1 MTACS
6 VFERRRERRG
16 GDSRPFFIGTGFAH
30 GKRQAKGRN
39 MRKFRNNVSDGWLF
53 GQELRLWR
61 NFARNW
67 DKDVDD
73 DLYSTVTGTDPSL
86 FTVAMP

>member
-1 MTACS
+1 
-6 VFERRRERRG
+6 
-16 GDSRPFFIGTGFAH
+16 
-30 GKRQAKGRN
+30 